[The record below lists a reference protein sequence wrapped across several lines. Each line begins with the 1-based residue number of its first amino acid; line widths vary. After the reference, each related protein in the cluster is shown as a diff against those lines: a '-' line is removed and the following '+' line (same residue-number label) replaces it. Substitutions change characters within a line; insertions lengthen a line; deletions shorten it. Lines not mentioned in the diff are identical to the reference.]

1 MEGISF
7 FFLEVKMKESRL
19 VESIK
24 ELLTDE
30 LLNLVEAVQNGNTF
44 YPTDVIDFILEY
56 CDYYANGAYTIYTE
70 ECEDN
75 VLAYIKEEGFEYFY
89 EIISVFDK
97 DIIKEPHKLEMIF
110 MIEKSKELFENMS
123 FENIDPY
130 DSVDT
135 PEKALALI
143 DELNTKMNLGIK
155 YEE

>member
-1 MEGISF
+1 MKSWK
-7 FFLEVKMKESRL
+7 LEEDV
-19 VESIK
+19 K
-24 ELLTDE
+24 ELLKNE
-30 LLNLVEAVQNGNTF
+30 LLNLVEAVQNGYTF

-56 CDYYANGAYTIYTE
+56 CGYYANGAYTMWTD

-75 VLAYIKEEGFEYFY
+75 VLQYIKEEGFEYFY

-97 DIIKEPHKLEMIF
+97 NIIKEPHKLEMIF